1 MNSKIAA
8 GLTVAVAGFWAF
20 GAAAQTVP
28 NPDRPFVGGY
38 TATIWV
44 DPDGCQHWVMDT
56 GNEGFM
62 SQRLDAHGRPVCGR
76 VITCGTID
84 ADLLFPVDGYR
95 LRPSVVQEL
104 RSFFTVEAAK
114 GTTFLIRGH
123 TDSTYTEEYNLGLSQ
138 RRADSVASVATSVDA
153 TVTTEALGEGSPIAT
168 NATVEGRRQNRR
180 VEIVCQ

>member
-1 MNSKIAA
+1 
-8 GLTVAVAGFWAF
+8 
-20 GAAAQTVP
+20 
-28 NPDRPFVGGY
+28 
-38 TATIWV
+38 
-44 DPDGCQHWVMDT
+44 
-56 GNEGFM
+56 
-62 SQRLDAHGRPVCGR
+62 
-76 VITCGTID
+76 
-84 ADLLFPVDGYR
+84 
-95 LRPSVVQEL
+95 VQEL